1 MKWLFRPSLLI
12 LASAALA
19 VVAGVLVFRGRTTE
33 AAPEAK
39 PVREGEQE
47 IVWLYAATNATAW
60 ERFVTA
66 VRQAA
71 QQLQEEHPD
80 LEVRTDENTFPG
92 QTTAV
97 PELSLSVRRNATRL
111 VFRWYKLTST
121 QKTHDWVKVLVE
133 RRP

>member
-33 AAPEAK
+33 AWPEPKA
-39 PVREGEQE
+39 VREGEQE

-66 VRQAA
+66 VRKAA
-71 QQLQEEHPD
+71 EQLQGEYPG
-80 LEVRTDENTFPG
+80 LEVRTDEKTFPG

-97 PELSLSVRRNATRL
+97 PELSLSVGANAPRL
-111 VFRWYKLTST
+111 VFRWY
-121 QKTHDWVKVLVE
+121 
-133 RRP
+133 